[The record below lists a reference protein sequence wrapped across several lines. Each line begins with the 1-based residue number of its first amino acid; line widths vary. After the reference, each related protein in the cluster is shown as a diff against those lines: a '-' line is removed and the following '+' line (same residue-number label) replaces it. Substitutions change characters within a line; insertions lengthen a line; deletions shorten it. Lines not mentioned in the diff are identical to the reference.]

1 MRGKGLVTFFSIAL
15 ILICIY
21 QLSFNFVT
29 RRAESKATSY
39 AETAVLNGKSLES
52 VVAPNTAN
60 AALFKD
66 SVQTEIRKKRQSYLD
81 SISNKTIFNIGI
93 AQFTYQECK
102 DQQLNLGLDLQG
114 GMNVVLQVST
124 EDLIRALADNSGDPT
139 FNKALALAREKQKT
153 QVQADFVTLFE
164 QAWTEVAPEGKLAS
178 IFGTRDNQEK
188 VKFNSTNQEV
198 IAFIR
203 AESNGAFDK
212 TFNILRSR
220 IDKFGVTQPN
230 ITAQA
235 STGRITVE
243 LPGVDNPVRVRKL
256 LQATAVLEF
265 WETYDNPSFIQ
276 YLDAANTALR
286 NKLTVTDT
294 AAKAAATTEN
304 PLTTSGEVAVA
315 ANENPLL
322 AEGSD
327 SAGLTSLADSGLLTG
342 DSLDIAAENAKNQ
355 AKENPLT
362 SLLQPNIYR
371 TADDKVAL
379 APGPII
385 GYSLGK
391 DTSKVNEYLSLDYIR
406 SNFPKDVKFLWSAK
420 ATDEASNVYAL
431 YAIKMQVGTSKA
443 PLEGDKVND
452 ARQDIDQNGSPEVSM
467 TMDNEGAKIWKVM
480 TSKNIDKHIAI
491 VLDNYVYSAP
501 RVNGEIPNG
510 RSSIT
515 GGFDINEAKDLANI
529 LTAGKLPA
537 PARIIAEDVVGP
549 SLGQESIQ
557 SGIISI
563 VVAFIAILLFM
574 VLYYNTS
581 GIIADIALFFNVF
594 FIIGVL
600 ASIGATLTL
609 SGIAGIVL
617 TMGMAVDANV
627 LIHERIKEEL
637 ARGKTLL
644 KAVEEG
650 HKKSY
655 SAIFDSNITS
665 LITGLILAYFG
676 LGPVLGYATTLNIG
690 IILTIFTAVFMG
702 HIIFNFALKRNLPLR
717 FTTRLSRNN
726 FTNRNIPFVGKRK
739 LGYLISGIVIVIMIA
754 SILLK
759 GFTYGVD
766 FTGGRSYTIRFDQ
779 DVNTTTIREDLAETL
794 GGTPPVVKTYG
805 PANQIKVTTG
815 YLMENDNTMGS
826 DSIVNQAIYAG
837 LKKHLPENLSF
848 KDYHADYQLRSEV
861 IGPSI
866 SNDIRNSAF
875 KAVIFGFLGIFL
887 YIFFRFRKWQF
898 ATGTL
903 IALAHDIIILMG
915 IFSIFS
921 GLLPF
926 SLDLDETFIATV
938 LTVMGYSVND
948 KVVVFDRVRE
958 FLREHLKGNTG
969 VVINDALN
977 NTLNRTIM
985 TNVTVMIVLLILFI
999 FGGEVIRG
1007 FVFGLIIGLIICT
1020 YSSIFIAAPLVVDLT
1035 KEKELKSFDTA
1046 SGKQP
1051 KTPVAA
1057 K

>member
-29 RRAESKATSY
+29 RRVESKATSI
-39 AETAVLNGKSLES
+39 AEAAVLQGKSLES
-52 VVAPNTAN
+52 ITASN
-60 AALFKD
+60 ATHSPLYRD
-66 SVQTEIRKKRQSYLD
+66 SVLTEIRKKRQNYLD
-81 SISNKTIFNIGI
+81 SVSNKTIFNIGI
-93 AQFTYQECK
+93 AAFTYQECK

-114 GMNVVLQVST
+114 GMNVVLQVSS
-124 EDLIRALADNSGDPT
+124 EDLIKALADNSSDAT
-139 FNKALALAREKQKT
+139 FNKAIALAKEKQKT
-153 QVQADFVTLFE
+153 QAQADFVTLFE
-164 QAWTEVAPEGKLAS
+164 QSWNEVAPEGKLAS

-188 VKFNSTNQEV
+188 VKFNSTNEEV

-230 ITAQA
+230 ITAQP
-235 STGRITVE
+235 SSGRITVE

-265 WETYDNPSFIQ
+265 WETYDNPTFIQ
-276 YLDAANTALR
+276 YLDAANTSLR
-286 NKLTVTDT
+286 NKLAAVDT
-294 AAKAAATTEN
+294 ASADTTSN
-304 PLTTSGEVAVA
+304 PLTDVASAPV
-315 ANENPLL
+315 NPLL
-322 AEGSD
+322 AGSND
-327 SAGLTSLADSGLLTG
+327 TSALASLADSGLLST
-342 DSLDIAAENAKNQ
+342 DSIALAAEQAKNQ

-362 SLLQPNIYR
+362 SVLQPNIYR
-371 TADDKVAL
+371 TEDDKVAL
-379 APGPII
+379 APGPVI

-391 DTSKVNEYLSLDYIR
+391 DTSKVNEYLRLDYVR

-420 ATDEASNVYAL
+420 PTDETNNVYAL
-431 YAIKMQVGTSKA
+431 YAIKMQVGTSRA

-452 ARQDIDQNGSPEVSM
+452 ARQDIDQNNSPEVSM
-467 TMDNEGAKIWKVM
+467 TMDSEGAKIWKVM

-557 SGIISI
+557 SGIMSI

-650 HKKSY
+650 HQKSY

-690 IILTIFTAVFMG
+690 IVLTIFTAVFMG
-702 HIIFNFALKRNLPLR
+702 HIIFNFALKRNLPLK
-717 FTTRLSRNN
+717 FTTRLSQNN

-739 LGYLISGIVIVIMIA
+739 LGYIISGAVIVIMIA
-754 SILLK
+754 SIFIK

-779 DVNTTTIREDLAETL
+779 DVNTTAIREDLSATL

-815 YLMENDNTMGS
+815 YLMDNNTAGN
-826 DSIVNQAIYAG
+826 DSIVNQAVYAG
-837 LKKHLPENLSF
+837 LKNYLPANLSF
-848 KDYHADYQLRSEV
+848 KDFHADYQLRSEV

-866 SNDIRNSAF
+866 SSDIRNSAF

-1035 KEKELKSFDTA
+1035 KEKELRSFDTA

-1051 KTPVAA
+1051 KVPVAA